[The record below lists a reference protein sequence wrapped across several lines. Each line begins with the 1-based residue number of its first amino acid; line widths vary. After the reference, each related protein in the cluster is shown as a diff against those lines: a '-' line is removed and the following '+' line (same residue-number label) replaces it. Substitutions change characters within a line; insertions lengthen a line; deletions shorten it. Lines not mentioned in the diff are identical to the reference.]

1 MSITRILAA
10 AGVAS
15 IALTGAAL
23 AQSNTNPQKSAMDEM
38 KKEEMMKKDEMKK
51 DKMDNHGQDMKKD
64 AMMKKD
70 EMKKDGMKK

>member
-38 KKEEMMKKDEMKK
+38 KKEEMMKKD
-51 DKMDNHGQDMKKD
+51 
-64 AMMKKD
+64 
-70 EMKKDGMKK
+70 GMKK